1 MTVEKTDSRGIN
13 MESKQR
19 NTDRKQKR
27 IARIK
32 LAVMIMIIIAIPC
45 YAYFFHP
52 EWIQLIKDPD
62 AMAALIEKYR
72 NAGMPVYMG
81 LNVIQVI
88 CSLPGQVF
96 HIAGGYVFGG
106 GIAFLLAFT
115 GVFIGSSCAYG
126 IAHNI
131 GRESVHVLFGEKKVT
146 GLLDQINST
155 RGAAILFCGYLIP
168 GMPKDIL
175 NYVAGLSDIKYK
187 AYIVMCMIGRMPG
200 MLASII
206 IGNQVFD
213 GDYTSAVVIAVV
225 MIATC
230 TICLIFR
237 HRLIAAFEKGYSRLI
252 K

>member
-1 MTVEKTDSRGIN
+1 MTTMNSKEKDTD
-13 MESKQR
+13 K
-19 NTDRKQKR
+19 KQKR
-27 IARIK
+27 IARTK
-32 LAVMIMIIIAIPC
+32 LAVMILMIIAVPC

-52 EWIQLIKDPD
+52 EWIQLIKNPD

-72 NAGMPVYMG
+72 TAGMPVYLG

-106 GIAFLLAFT
+106 GIALVLAFT
-115 GVFIGSSCAYG
+115 GVFIGSSCAFA

-146 GLLDQINST
+146 GLLDQLNSAK
-155 RGAAILFCGYLIP
+155 GAAILFCGYLIP
-168 GMPKDIL
+168 GMPKDLL

-187 AYIVMCMIGRMPG
+187 PYIVMCMMGRLPG
-200 MLASII
+200 MIASIV

-213 GDYTSAVVIAVV
+213 GQYTSAFVIAACMVVI
-225 MIATC
+225 C
-230 TICLIFR
+230 SFCLVFR
-237 HRLIAAFEKGYSRLI
+237 HKLIAAFEKFYRRLI